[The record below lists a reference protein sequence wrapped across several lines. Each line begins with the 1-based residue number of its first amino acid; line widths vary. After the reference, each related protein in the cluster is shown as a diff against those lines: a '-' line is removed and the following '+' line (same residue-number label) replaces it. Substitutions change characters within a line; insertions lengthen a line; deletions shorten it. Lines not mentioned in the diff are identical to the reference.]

1 MPSPRLDFTCVSG
14 NRAEVLTMETPQEE
28 AIDQTPARA
37 ARRRWSVGL
46 PFDARVRRLVG
57 DWGTQK
63 SPALIEE
70 MITTALKIAR
80 DEMTVADLKLI
91 NRSAKEMRSAA
102 KIFAPFKHL
111 RKVVVFGSARSA
123 RDSPD
128 YKMAT
133 DFACEMVRQGF
144 MLITG
149 GSDGIMGGVQ
159 RGAGRAHSFALN
171 IRLPSEQRVNEVI
184 EGDPKLVTLN
194 YFFTR
199 KLSFVKE
206 AHAFA
211 LLPGGFGTM
220 DEAFEVLTLMQ
231 TGKARIVP
239 VVLLD
244 QPRGKYWAA
253 WMQFLTERLLKF
265 GFISE
270 EDFAFFKIK
279 HSAQDAAAE
288 ITQFYKVF
296 HSARWVGERFFIRLN
311 RSLSNEALIDLN
323 NHFTDILSAGEI
335 VQRTAIPKE
344 NDELET
350 LDLPRLIFTPVR
362 TRFGRFRQLID
373 AINSSPTT

>member
-1 MPSPRLDFTCVSG
+1 MRVKAPSER
-14 NRAEVLTMETPQEE
+14 
-28 AIDQTPARA
+28 AIDRLQRPAGREH
-37 ARRRWSVGL
+37 WSVGAS
-46 PFDARVRRLVG
+46 FNKRVKRLVR

-63 SPALIEE
+63 SPEPTEE
-70 MITTALKIAR
+70 MSKPGHQLAR

-123 RDSPD
+123 HDSPD

-144 MLITG
+144 MLIAG
-149 GSDGIMGGVQ
+149 GNEGIMGAVQ
-159 RGAGRAHSFALN
+159 RGAGRAHSFALG
-171 IRLPSEQRVNEVI
+171 IRLPSEQRVDESI

-231 TGKARIVP
+231 TGKTRIVP

-244 QPRGKYWAA
+244 RPRGKYWEA
-253 WMQFLTERLLKF
+253 WIQFLAKRLLKSC
-265 GFISE
+265 FISE
-270 EDFAFFKIK
+270 EDFAFFKIR
-279 HSAQDAAAE
+279 HSAQEAVAE
-288 ITQFYKVF
+288 ITRFYEVF
-296 HSARWVGERFFIRLN
+296 HS
-311 RSLSNEALIDLN
+311 
-323 NHFTDILSAGEI
+323 
-335 VQRTAIPKE
+335 
-344 NDELET
+344 
-350 LDLPRLIFTPVR
+350 
-362 TRFGRFRQLID
+362 
-373 AINSSPTT
+373 

>member
-1 MPSPRLDFTCVSG
+1 VKTSPER
-14 NRAEVLTMETPQEE
+14 
-28 AIDQTPARA
+28 AIDRVQGGASIRNRSLGP
-37 ARRRWSVGL
+37 
-46 PFDARVRRLVG
+46 PFDKRVKKLVR
-57 DWGTQK
+57 DWGAQE

-80 DEMTVADLKLI
+80 DEITVADLKLI
-91 NRSAKEMRSAA
+91 NRSAEEMRSAA

-123 RDSPD
+123 HDSPD

-144 MLITG
+144 MLIAG
-149 GSDGIMGGVQ
+149 GNEGIMGAVQ
-159 RGAGRAHSFALN
+159 RGAGRAHSFALG
-171 IRLPSEQRVNEVI
+171 IRLPSEQRVDESI

-231 TGKARIVP
+231 TGKTRIVP

-244 QPRGKYWAA
+244 RPRGKYWEA
-253 WMQFLTERLLKF
+253 WIQFLAKRLLKS

-288 ITQFYKVF
+288 ITQFYKIF
-296 HSARWVGERFFIRLN
+296 HSARWVGERYVIRLN
-311 RSLSNEALIDLN
+311 RPLSDEALGDLN
-323 NHFTDILSAGEI
+323 SHFRDILRIGEI
-335 VQRTAIPKE
+335 VQRIAPEKE
-344 NDELET
+344 TDALEI
-350 LDLPRLIFTPVR
+350 LDLSRLIFTPVR
-362 TRFGRFRQLID
+362 SRFGRFRQLID
-373 AINSSPTT
+373 AINCSGAR

>member
-1 MPSPRLDFTCVSG
+1 VKASPER
-14 NRAEVLTMETPQEE
+14 
-28 AIDQTPARA
+28 AIDRVQRKAGRK
-37 ARRRWSVGL
+37 RWSVGAS
-46 PFDARVRRLVG
+46 FDTRVRKLVR

-70 MITTALKIAR
+70 MITTALEIAR

-123 RDSPD
+123 CDSPD

-133 DFACEMVRQGF
+133 DFACEMVKHGF
-144 MLITG
+144 MLIVG
-149 GSDGIMGGVQ
+149 GSDGIMGAVQ
-159 RGAGRAHSFALN
+159 RGAGHAHSFALS
-171 IRLPSEQRVNEVI
+171 IRLPSEQRVNEPV

-231 TGKARIVP
+231 TGKTRIVP

-244 QPRGKYWAA
+244 RPRGEYWEA
-253 WMQFLTERLLKF
+253 WVQFLTKRLLKF
-265 GFISE
+265 GFVSK

-279 HSAQDAAAE
+279 HSVKDAAAE
-288 ITQFYKVF
+288 ITQFYKIF
-296 HSARWVGERFFIRLN
+296 HSARWVGERFIIRLN
-311 RSLSNEALIDLN
+311 RSLSNEALVGLN
-323 NHFTDILSAGEI
+323 NHFTDILRTGKI
-335 VQRTAIPKE
+335 VQRAAVPNE

-350 LDLPRLIFTPVR
+350 LDLPWLMFAPVR
-362 TRFGRFRQLID
+362 SRFGRFRQLID
-373 AINSSPTT
+373 AINSCPTT

>member
-1 MPSPRLDFTCVSG
+1 
-14 NRAEVLTMETPQEE
+14 
-28 AIDQTPARA
+28 
-37 ARRRWSVGL
+37 
-46 PFDARVRRLVG
+46 
-57 DWGTQK
+57 
-63 SPALIEE
+63 

-80 DEMTVADLKLI
+80 DGMSVADLKLI

-102 KIFAPFKHL
+102 KLFGPFKHL

-123 RDSPD
+123 PDSPE

-133 DFACEMVRQGF
+133 DFACEMVRRGF
-144 MLITG
+144 MLIAG
-149 GSDGIMGGVQ
+149 GYEGIMGAVQ
-159 RGAGRAHSFALN
+159 QGAGRAHSFALS
-171 IRLPSEQRVNEVI
+171 IRLPSEQRVNEPV

-244 QPRGKYWAA
+244 RPRGEYWET
-253 WMQFLTERLLKF
+253 WMQFLTKRLLKF
-265 GFISE
+265 GFISK

-279 HSAQDAAAE
+279 HNAQDAAAE

-296 HSARWVGERFFIRLN
+296 HSARWVGERFVIRLN
-311 RSLSNEALIDLN
+311 RSLSNKALVDLN
-323 NHFTDILSAGEI
+323 NHFRDVLRTGEI
-335 VQRTAIPKE
+335 VQRIAPGKE

>member
-1 MPSPRLDFTCVSG
+1 MHVKTSPERAI
-14 NRAEVLTMETPQEE
+14 NRGKGGTS
-28 AIDQTPARA
+28 RK
-37 ARRRWSVGL
+37 RWSVDP
-46 PFDARVRRLVG
+46 PFDKRIQKLVR
-57 DWGTQK
+57 DWGTKK

-70 MITTALKIAR
+70 IITTALKIAR

-123 RDSPD
+123 FDSPN

-133 DFACEMVRQGF
+133 DFACEMVRRGF
-144 MLITG
+144 MLIAG
-149 GSDGIMGGVQ
+149 GNEGIMGAVQ
-159 RGAGRAHSFALN
+159 RGAGRAHSFALG
-171 IRLPSEQRVNEVI
+171 IRLPSQRWVDEPV
-184 EGDPKLVTLN
+184 EDDPKLVTLN

-211 LLPGGFGTM
+211 LLPGGFGTL

-244 QPRGKYWAA
+244 RPRGKYWET
-253 WMQFLTERLLKF
+253 WMQFLKKRLLKF

-279 HSAQDAAAE
+279 HNAYDAAAE

-296 HSARWVGERFFIRLN
+296 HSARWVGKRFIIRLN
-311 RSLSNEALIDLN
+311 HSLSNDAVLDLN
-323 NHFTDILSAGEI
+323 RRFSDIVRVGEI
-335 VQRTAIPKE
+335 VQRVTLGKE
-344 NDELET
+344 NDEVET
-350 LDLPRLIFTPVR
+350 SDFPRLIFTPIR
-362 TRFGRFRQLID
+362 SRFGRFRQLID
-373 AINSSPTT
+373 AINSGAS